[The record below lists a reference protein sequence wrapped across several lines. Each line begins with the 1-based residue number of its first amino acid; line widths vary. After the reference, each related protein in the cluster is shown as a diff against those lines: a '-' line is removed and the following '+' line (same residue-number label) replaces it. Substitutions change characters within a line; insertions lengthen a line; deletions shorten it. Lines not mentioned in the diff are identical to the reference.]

1 MCAGRMLLNNSF
13 HAGYGWAKVTTACL
27 PPSSDCTPVMRS
39 YPAGSTTP
47 GWLTIWRHRYQKSSA
62 AIGALSVHC
71 ASGRIL

>member
-1 MCAGRMLLNNSF
+1 MIR
-13 HAGYGWAKVTTACL
+13 W
-27 PPSSDCTPVMRS
+27 

-47 GWLTIWRHRYQKSSA
+47 GCVTICCHRYQKSSA